1 MAPDPL
7 AEKPSISPRRLLPAA
22 NTPLSAR
29 QPSGLSRRQS
39 KRVQN
44 VAAACEACRKR
55 KSKVRHPPPPSASRR
70 ESPLTGRRR
79 KQCTGQRPSCS
90 ACVTRRTP
98 CSYTTFSSE
107 THSQALKRKYGELLR
122 AQDSAYRELF
132 HVLRSKSEAEA
143 IGLLRRIRLD
153 GDVEAVL
160 RHVRDGDL
168 LMQVAFMPDGQRL
181 GACNACGMRVN
192 QASSVGRPSSV
203 A

>member
-55 KSKVRHPPPPSASRR
+55 KSK
-70 ESPLTGRRR
+70 
-79 KQCTGQRPSCS
+79 CTGQRPNCS
-90 ACVTRRTP
+90 ACVARRTP

-143 IGLLRRIRLD
+143 IGLLRRIRMD